1 MSYTRGHIDT
11 YELFIVNVYTK
22 MSGRKNRFDKKSPTR
37 FYLIWTLGALVIL
50 SLILNVTILVM
61 FQNIETGKDGKD
73 GTDGKNGRDG
83 IDGSVTLPDDL
94 VLNSLQ
100 VMDSFETY
108 GTVDLYAAE
117 ESDSRRLLAS
127 KPNLSS
133 KDLSSKDH
141 CSTCENKFTD
151 SNTCLSRCNSHIKLE
166 KNGFNEIF
174 HVCCE

>member
-1 MSYTRGHIDT
+1 
-11 YELFIVNVYTK
+11 
-22 MSGRKNRFDKKSPTR
+22 MSGRKKRNFNKQNDWPPR
-37 FYLIWTLGALVIL
+37 LIWVFVIL
-50 SLILNVTILVM
+50 SLILNVVLLVR
-61 FQNIETGKDGKD
+61 FQNIETGQDGKD
-73 GTDGKNGRDG
+73 GIDGKNGIDG
-83 IDGSVTLPDDL
+83 IDGSEFTLPDHL
-94 VLNSLQ
+94 VLKSLK

-151 SNTCLSRCNSHIKLE
+151 SNTCYSR
-166 KNGFNEIF
+166 
-174 HVCCE
+174 

>member
-1 MSYTRGHIDT
+1 
-11 YELFIVNVYTK
+11 
-22 MSGRKNRFDKKSPTR
+22 MSGRKQRNFNKQNDWPTR
-37 FYLIWTLGALVIL
+37 LIWALGAFVIL
-50 SLILNVTILVM
+50 SLILNVVVLVM

-83 IDGSVTLPDDL
+83 IDGSVTLPDHL
-94 VLNSLQ
+94 VLNSLK

>member
-1 MSYTRGHIDT
+1 
-11 YELFIVNVYTK
+11 
-22 MSGRKNRFDKKSPTR
+22 MSGRKQRNFDKKNDSPIL
-37 FYLIWTLGALVIL
+37 FYLLLALVIL
-50 SLILNVTILVM
+50 SLILNVTLLVM
-61 FQNIETGKDGKD
+61 FQNIETGKDGI
-73 GTDGKNGRDG
+73 DGKNGIDG
-83 IDGSVTLPDDL
+83 IDGIDGTLPDNI
-94 VLNSLQ
+94 VLQSLK

-117 ESDSRRLLAS
+117 ESDSRRLLSS

-133 KDLSSKDH
+133 KDNLSRKDH

-174 HVCCE
+174 HVCCQ